1 MLPYSLRSTLAPQ
14 TVNVTVA
21 TPQGPGAQP
30 VSARPPMDV
39 LLLIDGSS
47 TCATLRASLSTLLPA
62 VLSSLANA
70 TSSLRVGVARF
81 IDLPSTGSGAVA
93 YVVLL
98 SPHPPYGA
106 DVCFYCVCARGMLCC
121 LLCVHACVVFC
132 CVCAHVLLANSCLL
146 CVQT

>member
-1 MLPYSLRSTLAPQ
+1 
-14 TVNVTVA
+14 
-21 TPQGPGAQP
+21 
-30 VSARPPMDV
+30 MDV

-47 TCATLRASLSTLLPA
+47 TSATLRASLSTLLPA

-93 YVVLL
+93 YVVLF
-98 SPHPPYGA
+98 SPTLRTARLFVSLGA
-106 DVCFYCVCARGMLCC
+106 R
-121 LLCVHACVVFC
+121 ACVVFC
-132 CVCAHVLLANSCLL
+132 CVCTHVLLTNCCLL